1 MQWDRA
7 AKDLHNPKRAGEILA
22 EYAWRILIP
31 TNAGKTGHKDRAELH
46 DRDCSHGARLCPGSP
61 RANLAPHARIL
72 LASAPRRL
80 HLVGATNHCS
90 RAELARGSALRIPPT
105 FMPWRWARRAQAGC
119 GQDTENF
126 HVAALSPE
134 STCWL
139 RGCMLALQPGARP
152 TSRGAGRQAARLSL
166 MLSSAGGASLTRP
179 PIAIILPSDT
189 DRSESCPTCRA
200 PNDTVLWCSR
210 SSVDTV

>member
-1 MQWDRA
+1 MPGITASQFGSAR
-7 AKDLHNPKRAGEILA
+7 KDPPRQRTANTSPGGCHKPLLACRTCARQRPSDSANFHAVALGSESTGWLRAGHRELSCRGFKSG
-22 EYAWRILIP
+22 EYMLV
-31 TNAGKTGHKDRAELH
+31 AGVL
-46 DRDCSHGARLCPGSP
+46 
-61 RANLAPHARIL
+61 
-72 LASAPRRL
+72 
-80 HLVGATNHCS
+80 
-90 RAELARGSALRIPPT
+90 
-105 FMPWRWARRAQAGC
+105 
-119 GQDTENF
+119 
-126 HVAALSPE
+126 
-134 STCWL
+134 
-139 RGCMLALQPGARP
+139 LALQPGARP